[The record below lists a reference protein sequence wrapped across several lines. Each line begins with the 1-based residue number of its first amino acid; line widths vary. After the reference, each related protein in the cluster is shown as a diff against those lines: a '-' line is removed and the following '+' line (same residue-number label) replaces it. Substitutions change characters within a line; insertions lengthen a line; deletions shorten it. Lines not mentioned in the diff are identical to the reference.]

1 MAETQEVRDKVV
13 LVGLN
18 SPVLKKEE
26 NADEDTMEE
35 LSALVETAG
44 GETVGIVLQNR
55 PSPDP
60 RTFIGEGKVADVQLY
75 CENTGA
81 TMVIFDNDLSPSQM
95 RVLTE
100 LLGVQVLDRCGLIL
114 DIFAQRAKTKEGRLQ
129 VELAQ
134 YQYLLPR
141 LTGMWTHLE
150 RQAGTSGKGPI
161 GSKGPG
167 ETQLETD
174 RRHIRRKIDKLR
186 EDLEEVR
193 RVRSTQ
199 RQRRQKNEIPVVA
212 IVGYTN
218 AGKSTLLNILT
229 GRLCPDS
236 GTVAVDGAPA
246 DSDAALGKLF
256 LVGEKNLY
264 PDDMK
269 VKRALDTA
277 AVFYPD
283 FDRSYAESLAK
294 QFELTLNKKINGLS
308 TGYGSI
314 FRLILGLSVNTP
326 YVLFDEPVL
335 GLDAQHRDLFYKL
348 LVQKYAEHPCTMVV
362 STHLIAEVADLIEH
376 TVIIRKGRILQDAP
390 TEELTAACWAVSGP
404 AGVVDSWA
412 AGRDVFTSSVLGG
425 LKTVCIRGGGTEDL
439 PAGLERRRVGLQ
451 EYFISLMEEEDQR

>member
-60 RTFIGEGKVADVQLY
+60 RTFIGEGKVAEVQLY

-218 AGKSTLLNILT
+218 AGKSTLLNHLT
-229 GRLCPDS
+229 GAGIPANNRLFD
-236 GTVAVDGAPA
+236 T
-246 DSDAALGKLF
+246 
-256 LVGEKNLY
+256 
-264 PDDMK
+264 
-269 VKRALDTA
+269 LDTTSRLLTVSDTLDVVISDTVGFIRKLPHQLVEAFKATLEELEYADLLLHVIDVSNPEWQQQA
-277 AVFYPD
+277 AVVENLI
-283 FDRSYAESLAK
+283 R
-294 QFELTLNKKINGLS
+294 ELGAGEL
-308 TGYGSI
+308 
-314 FRLILGLSVNTP
+314 P
-326 YVLFDEPVL
+326 
-335 GLDAQHRDLFYKL
+335 
-348 LVQKYAEHPCTMVV
+348 
-362 STHLIAEVADLIEH
+362 
-376 TVIIRKGRILQDAP
+376 RI
-390 TEELTAACWAVSGP
+390 
-404 AGVVDSWA
+404 
-412 AGRDVFTSSVLGG
+412 DVFNKSD
-425 LKTVCIRGGGTEDL
+425 RL
-439 PAGLERRRVGLQ
+439 PAGEIMPHGEDICSISAKTGEGVDKLLEMIASRLDSGSRRVELRIPYDKGGLLDQ
-451 EYFISLMEEEDQR
+451 LYREAKVENVEYGETIAVTAVCTPKVLGQMAPFLVE

>member
-1 MAETQEVRDKVV
+1 MAIEFQHISKRF
-13 LVGLN
+13 
-18 SPVLKKEE
+18 
-26 NADEDTMEE
+26 ADTRALEDVS
-35 LSALVETAG
+35 L
-44 GETVGIVLQNR
+44 
-55 PSPDP
+55 
-60 RTFIGEGKVADVQLY
+60 TFEEGKIY
-75 CENTGA
+75 G
-81 TMVIFDNDLSPSQM
+81 
-95 RVLTE
+95 
-100 LLGVQVLDRCGLIL
+100 LLGNNG
-114 DIFAQRAKTKEGRLQ
+114 
-129 VELAQ
+129 
-134 YQYLLPR
+134 
-141 LTGMWTHLE
+141 
-150 RQAGTSGKGPI
+150 
-161 GSKGPG
+161 
-167 ETQLETD
+167 
-174 RRHIRRKIDKLR
+174 
-186 EDLEEVR
+186 
-193 RVRSTQ
+193 
-199 RQRRQKNEIPVVA
+199 
-212 IVGYTN
+212 

-246 DSDAALGKLF
+246 
-256 LVGEKNLY
+256 
-264 PDDMK
+264 
-269 VKRALDTA
+269 
-277 AVFYPD
+277 VFYPD

-294 QFELTLNKKINGLS
+294 QFELPLNKKINGLS

>member
-1 MAETQEVRDKVV
+1 MAIEFQHISKRF
-13 LVGLN
+13 
-18 SPVLKKEE
+18 
-26 NADEDTMEE
+26 ADTRALEDVS
-35 LSALVETAG
+35 L
-44 GETVGIVLQNR
+44 
-55 PSPDP
+55 
-60 RTFIGEGKVADVQLY
+60 TFEEGKIY
-75 CENTGA
+75 G
-81 TMVIFDNDLSPSQM
+81 
-95 RVLTE
+95 
-100 LLGVQVLDRCGLIL
+100 LLGNNG
-114 DIFAQRAKTKEGRLQ
+114 
-129 VELAQ
+129 
-134 YQYLLPR
+134 
-141 LTGMWTHLE
+141 
-150 RQAGTSGKGPI
+150 
-161 GSKGPG
+161 
-167 ETQLETD
+167 
-174 RRHIRRKIDKLR
+174 
-186 EDLEEVR
+186 
-193 RVRSTQ
+193 
-199 RQRRQKNEIPVVA
+199 
-212 IVGYTN
+212 

-246 DSDAALGKLF
+246 GSDAALGKLF

-294 QFELTLNKKINGLS
+294 QFELPLNKKINGLS

-390 TEELTAACWAVSGP
+390 TEELTAAWCPARPGWWTAGPPGGTCLHPLCWADSRPSASG
-404 AGVVDSWA
+404 AGGQRTCPPGWS
-412 AGRDVFTSSVLGG
+412 GG
-425 LKTVCIRGGGTEDL
+425 AWGSRSILS
-439 PAGLERRRVGLQ
+439 A
-451 EYFISLMEEEDQR
+451 